1 MVSRIIRE
9 RSDIGIESRSEAV
22 AVVPELVA
30 VIDEHALGLIGLM
43 RPCPLIGVHLL
54 THSVS
59 DALID
64 AEETQHVCVDAAGVN
79 VVVHSEAFEETVDEV
94 VVVVAVGMNCLR
106 EAREDGLVGQRRVG
120 DENVVDEGDEA
131 IRVAT
136 SRVDSKRSSAF
147 VALWVVL
154 HDALDLDTEQG

>member
-54 THSVS
+54 THSVG

-64 AEETQHVCVDAAGVN
+64 AEETQHVCVDATGVN
-79 VVVHSEAFEETVDEV
+79 VVVHSEAFEETVD
-94 VVVVAVGMNCLR
+94 
-106 EAREDGLVGQRRVG
+106 
-120 DENVVDEGDEA
+120 
-131 IRVAT
+131 
-136 SRVDSKRSSAF
+136 
-147 VALWVVL
+147 
-154 HDALDLDTEQG
+154 